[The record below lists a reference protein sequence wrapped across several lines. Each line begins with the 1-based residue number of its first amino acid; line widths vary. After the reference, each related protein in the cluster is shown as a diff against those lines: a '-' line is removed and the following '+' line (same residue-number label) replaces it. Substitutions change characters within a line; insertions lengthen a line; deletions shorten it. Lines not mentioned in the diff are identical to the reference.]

1 MSIVHDLLE
10 KRRAF
15 VAGRISRRRFAA
27 ALASVGIVTATVL
40 ARPSPAEAGEATV
53 FTWSEY
59 EGEGYVADYAAK
71 HGRPPEFAFFVNE
84 EEAFAKLRSG
94 FRTDVVTPCTYKVPP
109 WHRAGLLDAI
119 DVSRLSNWGD
129 VVPGLRDIPGT
140 VIDGQRYFVPRD
152 YGFTAITFRHDLAP
166 EYLEEENASWG
177 ILWDEAYAGRLSMID
192 SLIDGVAVASIYAGL
207 NPFDLAPEGIEE
219 TRRLLAGQL
228 PLLRCYATD
237 MADVER
243 SLASGELVAA
253 ATYNGSPTRLKR
265 AGVPV
270 TYMKPTAPALNGR
283 PQGPMVWVCGLCLS
297 ANGDPAM
304 RDKAYDVLDSY
315 LSAEAGVWEV
325 TETGMGHSNSRVYEL
340 LDESLLAERGLGKD
354 PDLVLSHGIF
364 QSEMK
369 QESALQAMFEE
380 VKEGM

>member
-1 MSIVHDLLE
+1 MSIAHDLLE
-10 KRRAF
+10 GRRAF
-15 VAGRISRRRFAA
+15 VAGCISRRRFDA
-27 ALASVGIVTATVL
+27 ALASVGLVTATVL

-59 EGEGYVADYAAK
+59 EGEGYVAK

-177 ILWDEAYAGRLSMID
+177 LLWDEAYAGRLSM
-192 SLIDGVAVASIYAGL
+192 IDGVAVASIYAGL

-228 PLLRCYATD
+228 PLLRYYATD
-237 MADVER
+237 MTDVER
-243 SLASGELVAA
+243 SLASGELIATV
-253 ATYNGSPTRLKR
+253 TYNGSPTRLKR

-325 TETGMGHSNSRVYEL
+325 TETGMGHSNGRVYEL